1 MGGKEMKI
9 KVYHGGIEKIEKP
22 RVDVGRPYLDFG
34 RGFYITDMRQQAVD
48 WAKRVGD
55 RQNAAPVLNTY
66 ILDRDAVIENFK
78 CKIFSEYNGEWLD
91 FIVDSRNG
99 KKPWAKYD
107 YIEGGVAND
116 RVIDT
121 ISLYMADLMTREK
134 AIEKLSEHRPNN
146 QMCLLNQ
153 GIIDQYLI
161 FDGTE

>member
-34 RGFYITDMRQQAVD
+34 RGFYITDMRQQAAD
-48 WAKRVGD
+48 
-55 RQNAAPVLNTY
+55 
-66 ILDRDAVIENFK
+66 
-78 CKIFSEYNGEWLD
+78 WLD

-153 GIIDQYLI
+153 KIIDQYLI
-161 FDGTE
+161 FNGTE